1 MFPLLS
7 EYVSQLANSSWFIGS
22 MAYVI
27 AEMASS
33 IPDNV
38 RLKLSLAG
46 GTCYFIGG
54 LFTVRVGDN
63 ALVFFKLQST
73 LTQDDMSLSLQTECL
88 NIPRNVRPNHANAR
102 DNTQVGSSG

>member
-1 MFPLLS
+1 
-7 EYVSQLANSSWFIGS
+7 

-54 LFTVRVGDN
+54 LFAVRVGDN
-63 ALVFFKLQST
+63 VISAF
-73 LTQDDMSLSLQTECL
+73 
-88 NIPRNVRPNHANAR
+88 
-102 DNTQVGSSG
+102 